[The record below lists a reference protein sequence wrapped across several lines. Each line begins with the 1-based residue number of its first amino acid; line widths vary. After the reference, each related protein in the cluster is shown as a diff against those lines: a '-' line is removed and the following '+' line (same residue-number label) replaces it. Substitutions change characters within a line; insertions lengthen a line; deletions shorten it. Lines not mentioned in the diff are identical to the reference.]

1 MTRVTAGKPRPAS
14 GDPLAAEILR
24 LIREQG
30 LRPGDPMPTELELID
45 RLEVSRNTVREAI
58 RGLRALG
65 IVEIRH
71 GHGTF
76 VGEGSLAVLAPSLV
90 FRTLADGGAGGLLN
104 LVDIRELVEVGTM
117 DVLAGALSAETLA
130 RLDELCDEMVRTA
143 LDPEVDREFHRTLYG
158 GLANPL
164 VGQLVDLFWDS
175 YHAAESA
182 LTLPTDAQNVAHTA
196 EQHRAIVAALRAAD
210 PRHARTAMTEH
221 FADIRARLTRID
233 DAVAESADR

>member
-1 MTRVTAGKPRPAS
+1 MTRATAGRPRPAH

-24 LIREQG
+24 LIRELG
-30 LRPGDPMPTELELID
+30 LRAGDPMPTELELID
-45 RLEVSRNTVREAI
+45 RLAVSRNTVREAI

-65 IVEIRH
+65 IVDIRH

-117 DVLAGALSAETLA
+117 DVLAGAFSDETLA
-130 RLDELCDEMVRTA
+130 RLEGLCDEMIRTS
-143 LDPEVDREFHRTLYG
+143 LDPAVDREFHRTLYA

-175 YHAAESA
+175 YHSAESE
-182 LTLPTDAQNVAHTA
+182 LTLPADAANVAHTA
-196 EQHRAIVAALRAAD
+196 EQHRAIVKALRAGDAA
-210 PRHARTAMTEH
+210 RARTAMTEH
-221 FADIRARLTRID
+221 FADIRARLAR
-233 DAVAESADR
+233 AGG

>member
-1 MTRVTAGKPRPAS
+1 MTRTTAGRRRPAS

-24 LIREQG
+24 LIRERG
-30 LRPGDPMPTELELID
+30 LRAGDPMPTELELID
-45 RLEVSRNTVREAI
+45 HLEVSRNTVREAI

-65 IVEIRH
+65 IVDIRH

-76 VGEGSLAVLAPSLV
+76 VGEGSLTVLAPSLV
-90 FRTLADGGAGGLLN
+90 FRTLTDGGPAGLLN

-117 DVLAGALSAETLA
+117 DTLAGALPAGTLA
-130 RLDELCDEMVRTA
+130 RLDELCDEMVRTS
-143 LDPEVDREFHRTLYG
+143 LDPEVDREFHRTLYA

-182 LTLPTDAQNVAHTA
+182 LTLATDEQNVAHTA
-196 EQHRAIVAALRAAD
+196 EQHRAIVRALRAGD
-210 PRHARTAMTEH
+210 PRLARTAMTEH
-221 FADIRARLTRID
+221 FADIRERLTGLS
-233 DAVAESADR
+233 ESGVES